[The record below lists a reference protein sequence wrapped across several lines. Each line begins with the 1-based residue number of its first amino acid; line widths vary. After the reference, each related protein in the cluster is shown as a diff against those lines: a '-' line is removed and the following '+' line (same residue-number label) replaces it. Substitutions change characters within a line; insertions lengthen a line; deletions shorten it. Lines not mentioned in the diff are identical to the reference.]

1 MGLTAATR
9 RVLGVTAL
17 REMARHRLRRMPQVG
32 VPRGRVEMEAHGE
45 RRRGGIGGL
54 EGVAVDA
61 GAMRSHS
68 LQAHHFYAYQ
78 IHAAQV
84 GRGD

>member
-1 MGLTAATR
+1 
-9 RVLGVTAL
+9 
-17 REMARHRLRRMPQVG
+17 
-32 VPRGRVEMEAHGE
+32 MEAHGRWGAE
-45 RRRGGIGGL
+45 AWWDSGGL

-61 GAMRSHS
+61 GALRSHS